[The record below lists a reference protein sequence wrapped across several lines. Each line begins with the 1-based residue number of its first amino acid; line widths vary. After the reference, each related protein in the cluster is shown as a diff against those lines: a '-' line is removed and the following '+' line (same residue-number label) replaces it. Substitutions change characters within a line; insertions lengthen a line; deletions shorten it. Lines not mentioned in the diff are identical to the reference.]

1 MSLSFGSIG
10 GLCICL
16 SKKTA
21 VAAEFW
27 DSWKVSRSLGGKSV
41 NVSHDNVIKSFY
53 PSKQFI
59 KVSKESIGRG
69 KRWDEGGG
77 KGRYSYGIADER

>member
-1 MSLSFGSIG
+1 MSFGSTG

-27 DSWKVSRSLGGKSV
+27 DSWKVRRSLGGKSV

-53 PSKQFI
+53 TSKKFV
-59 KVSKESIGRG
+59 KVRKESSGRG
-69 KRWDEGGG
+69 MKGDEEGQVQL
-77 KGRYSYGIADER
+77 